1 MFSTDFLG
9 LSDQKVIKAIRDTL
23 SKTLTN
29 TQNVLVISNDG
40 VLFVWDFESNCVLT
54 LNVKSARS
62 KEGDGIVNYQVG
74 GVLVWEWF
82 VFVNITYKIVANCC
96 HVRLM

>member
-23 SKTLTN
+23 PKKLTN
-29 TQNVLVISNDG
+29 TQNVLVIGNDG
-40 VLFVWDFESNCVLT
+40 VLFAWDFESNCVLT

-62 KEGDGIVNYQVG
+62 KEGDGVVNYQVG
-74 GVLVWEWF
+74 VVCLYGNDVCFCKHNL
-82 VFVNITYKIVANCC
+82 
-96 HVRLM
+96 